1 EAFNRIKFQFNAFGL
16 ADRIHMS
23 SNQKY
28 ADQMIVDP
36 DYWNS
41 IDVFVDVGRRASPI
55 VIADSLWMGVPVL
68 SLKGQRPFDRLG
80 ASVVYTAARPGWI
93 ADTQEDLIKLTVDT
107 LSDID
112 ALSETRKNLRN
123 EMRQALLFNPEPHVR
138 SVERAYLQI
147 LGREV
152 PAL

>member
-1 EAFNRIKFQFNAFGL
+1 
-16 ADRIHMS
+16 MS
-23 SNQKY
+23 SEQKY

-41 IDVFVDVGRRASPI
+41 IDVFVDVGRRANPS

-68 SLKGQRPFDRLG
+68 SLKGERPFDRLG
-80 ASVVYTAARPGWI
+80 ASVVYTGARPGWI
-93 ADTQEDLIKLTVDT
+93 AETRADLIKLTVDI
-107 LSDID
+107 LSDVGT
-112 ALSETRKNLRN
+112 LSETRRTLRK

-138 SVERAYLQI
+138 SIERAYLRL

-152 PAL
+152 PTS